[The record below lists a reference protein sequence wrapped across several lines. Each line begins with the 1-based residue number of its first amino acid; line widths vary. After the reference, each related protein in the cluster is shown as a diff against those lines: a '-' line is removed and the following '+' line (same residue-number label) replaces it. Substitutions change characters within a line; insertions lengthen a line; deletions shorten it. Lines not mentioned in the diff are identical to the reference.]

1 MKEGIGGGAFEY
13 GMAVMMPPTS
23 LPPVAERGVA
33 ADIGGSAV
41 TLTNICIRSR
51 LSAGAGLVIGLG
63 LLRAP

>member
-1 MKEGIGGGAFEY
+1 LKEGLGGGSFEY

-23 LPPVAERGVA
+23 LPPVAKRSMA

-41 TLTNICIRSR
+41 TLTNICLRSR

-63 LLRAP
+63 LLRAW